1 MICCEKIS
9 FDSLEDQP
17 MEQDLCE
24 DVLQNITNM
33 SCIYHMKSSDI
44 IKKEDLL
51 LEDETTNTTNE
62 DSDKEKEK
70 EKEVQK
76 EKEEDNEDEEKD
88 EEIKKKKKKK
98 NKKAKINKDKT
109 NQMDV
114 DLLGINDIINFSN
127 VNEQNES
134 NNIISE
140 NK

>member
-1 MICCEKIS
+1 
-9 FDSLEDQP
+9 
-17 MEQDLCE
+17 
-24 DVLQNITNM
+24 
-33 SCIYHMKSSDI
+33 MK
-44 IKKEDLL
+44 
-51 LEDETTNTTNE
+51 T
-62 DSDKEKEK
+62 
-70 EKEVQK
+70 
-76 EKEEDNEDEEKD
+76 
-88 EEIKKKKKKK
+88 KKKK